1 MRNSDVKQAWAYHDR
16 TKHSER
22 SVRENMYGLDF
33 SNKPLPFKIYE
44 SLEPVNLPRETE
56 QTGITAL
63 AAISQQ
69 FEAGNR
75 EAVPTLKDLARILY
89 FSAGITKRKT
99 YPGGEIFFRAASCT
113 GALYEFEL
121 YVVCGGLPDLE
132 AGLYHFGPADFS
144 LRRLRVGDFRSVL
157 VHASANEDSVV
168 HAPLTIVCTGTYWR
182 NAWKYRARTY
192 RHFGW
197 DNGTLVANML
207 ATCHA
212 SRLPARLVCGFIDSE
227 VNGLLDVDPVR
238 EVAFSMIPVGFTK
251 DVVRA
256 AIPELPKLDLPV
268 ARLSANEIEYPEL
281 RTIHEASSLDTQE
294 EVRNWRGRTPVPS
307 LPPPQSLLV
316 SLNLL
321 PASALP
327 RDVIEQVVVRR
338 GSTRRFTRQS
348 ISFAELSTLLESA
361 TTGISADSLDPLG
374 AQLNDLYLIVNAVA
388 GLKPGAYAF
397 HRHKRALELLK
408 EGDFRADAR
417 YLGLQQELPGD
428 AAAAVFFLAD
438 LNAILSR
445 FGNRGYRAVQLEA
458 GIIGGKLYL
467 GAYTLRFGATGLTF
481 FDDDVT
487 NFFSPHAAGKS
498 AIFLIA
504 IGKGVKPGSLA

>member
-1 MRNSDVKQAWAYHDR
+1 MRNFDVKQAWAYHDQ

-22 SVRENMYGLDF
+22 RVRENMYGLDF
-33 SNKPLPFKIYE
+33 SNQPLPFKIYE
-44 SLEPVNLPRETE
+44 SLEPINLPRETE
-56 QTGITAL
+56 QTGVNAFS
-63 AAISQQ
+63 AISQQ
-69 FEAGNR
+69 FEAGSG
-75 EAVPTLKDLARILY
+75 EAVPSLKVLARILY

-121 YVVCGGLPDLE
+121 YIVCGGLPDME

-157 VHASANEDSVV
+157 VHASANEDSVA
-168 HAPLTIVCTGTYWR
+168 HAPLTILCTGTYWR

-197 DNGTLVANML
+197 DNGTLLANML
-207 ATCHA
+207 ATCRA
-212 SRLPARLVCGFIDSE
+212 SRLPARVVCGFIDSE
-227 VNGLLDVDPVR
+227 VNTLMDLDPAR

-251 DVVRA
+251 EVVA
-256 AIPELPKLDLPV
+256 AANPGLPKLDLPV

-281 RTIHEASSLDTQE
+281 RTIHEASSLESQE
-294 EVRNWRGRTPVPS
+294 EVWNWRGRTPVLSP
-307 LPPPQSLLV
+307 PPPQSLLV
-316 SLNLL
+316 SLNPL
-321 PASALP
+321 PESALP
-327 RDVIEQVVVRR
+327 RDVIEQVVLRR

-348 ISFAELSTLLESA
+348 ISFEELSTLLESA
-361 TTGISADSLDPLG
+361 TTGISADFLDPPD

-388 GLKPGAYAF
+388 GLKPGAYVL
-397 HRHKRALELLK
+397 HRDKHALELLK
-408 EGDFRADAR
+408 EGDFRAEAR

-467 GAYTLRFGATGLTF
+467 GAYTLRLGATGLTF

-498 AIFLIA
+498 AIFLVA
-504 IGKGVKPGSLA
+504 IGKGVKPAA